1 MYKQSVSYSVQ
12 MTLIPITIGVGIA
25 TVYDLSINMIGLG
38 KYFIHNYIII
48 IIIVCMC
55 YIFIYMDIFM
65 FVVFA
70 VLAVIATSMAQIF
83 TNTYQKSLNCDALQ
97 LLNHTS
103 PLITLGMLIMCPMF
117 DNVQALM
124 EFEYT
129 APCVSRIALS
139 CVFALGVNVSNYV
152 VLGKTSPLTYQ
163 VHMYIYILFLTLSFI
178 YLFMVISK

>member
-1 MYKQSVSYSVQ
+1 
-12 MTLIPITIGVGIA
+12 
-25 TVYDLSINMIGLG
+25 
-38 KYFIHNYIII
+38 
-48 IIIVCMC
+48 
-55 YIFIYMDIFM
+55 M

-163 VHMYIYILFLTLSFI
+163 VHIYIYYF
-178 YLFMVISK
+178 

>member
-1 MYKQSVSYSVQ
+1 M
-12 MTLIPITIGVGIA
+12 
-25 TVYDLSINMIGLG
+25 
-38 KYFIHNYIII
+38 
-48 IIIVCMC
+48 
-55 YIFIYMDIFM
+55 
-65 FVVFA
+65 
-70 VLAVIATSMAQIF
+70 LAVVATSMAQIF

-103 PLITLGMLIMCPMF
+103 PLITLGMLVMCPMF

-129 APCVSRIALS
+129 TPCMARIALS

-163 VHMYIYILFLTLSFI
+163 VRNSHIHNQYLKLLDRFQYYYIWP
-178 YLFMVISK
+178 